1 MVRMRPILLF
11 VIPVIFLATLVGL
24 GFVMYRATAS
34 HETNLTVVE
43 N

>member
-1 MVRMRPILLF
+1 MRPIMLF

-24 GFVMYRATAS
+24 GFFLYRATAS
-34 HETNLTVVE
+34 HEANLTAVE